1 MQKKWK
7 FRSVK
12 KTCAKR
18 DTVREDRWSVER
30 KLSCESE
37 MENKT
42 VASNSKVPV
51 PTDSCQV
58 LKVDIGY
65 Y

>member
-1 MQKKWK
+1 M
-7 FRSVK
+7 
-12 KTCAKR
+12 
-18 DTVREDRWSVER
+18 REDRWSAER
-30 KLSCESE
+30 ELSWESE
-37 MENKT
+37 MENQT

-58 LKVDIGY
+58 LKGDIGY